1 MRKRTTTT
9 FHLAA
14 NYRRLITVF
23 SVLLQTSLN
32 KQLSHLP
39 YNLQPRSLRKQMN
52 KTTEKSKVYLK
63 VRFLMQRHNL
73 STELESICKIFVQ
86 DFGPRPQC
94 NKIDELKLRVEFKFQ
109 IMRSTC
115 IYSNT
120 RKESTYFRQQ
130 FYKFA
135 YLPVKNAGQNLA
147 DSEKV

>member
-52 KTTEKSKVYLK
+52 KTTEKSNVYLK
-63 VRFLMQRHNL
+63 VRFFDAKAQFVYRIRINL
-73 STELESICKIFVQ
+73 QNICTRF
-86 DFGPRPQC
+86 RPQC

-109 IMRSTC
+109 FMRSTC